1 MQSLVQLVVCSFAA
15 FFGLM
20 LFGGVTLRSS
30 LLFSLAISLQFLV
43 GVFIYLTFMR
53 RPSYSS
59 LELFG
64 TGVVLGAATFT
75 LLFQLSLVVFEP
87 LSNVL
92 WWVLP
97 LLASL
102 GLLLRNR
109 KLPAI
114 HHPQMWNLVALAII
128 SVIGTLLMSD
138 YWLANPLEFSEYVAY
153 HPDLSYHEAISQG
166 LAQFGPRETPW
177 LAGESFTYHW
187 LGDAWAGAV
196 SRSLDMQPYEALSRG
211 LYIFSITVSAVLAWV
226 LSKKVSKV
234 RLSGPLGALAIVAV
248 TPIGLGVVYSYSV
261 FRTDISPTHTF
272 STPVAL
278 SVIIV
283 SLRILRGATSV
294 SPYFLLGF
302 LGFVLAATRVPM
314 AMTLLGGLLLIFIW
328 RAFTRS
334 DTAQLRTLGVLLL
347 ALSSGVVFAYLVI
360 LRTSAPSGNTSL
372 SFGPNTDI
380 ASLFALYPYT
390 GFADFALATL
400 GLVASSSLIFLG
412 LLRIL
417 VSTQLK
423 EVRTLVGWIF
433 GSAMVGVVG
442 TIGLTQVGR
451 SQVSFLWAA
460 TAVAAPFLG
469 MATAESIS
477 CLRKRSW
484 IFVSILG
491 GGLAGFFSIFLYE
504 NTRALWFAGYIRWLI
519 PMITLAILCIVVL
532 LLLKER
538 IFVRIN
544 RNRVI
549 SSATIF
555 MLAASIVAVTT
566 ATTTRVYLTQAVEVD
581 QSTPLSITESHIEAA
596 LWFKENRSSTDP
608 GYIVTNRLCDVLE
621 AVPPACVSTTYI
633 TSALTGGPVLIEGF
647 SYGIPSLPKWAR
659 ERITNSFDFGREATP
674 KLVSALVDSNVRYIW
689 LDKAVGLSGDW
700 RSFGDIIF
708 ENDSVVILEIE

>member
-1 MQSLVQLVVCSFAA
+1 
-15 FFGLM
+15 
-20 LFGGVTLRSS
+20 
-30 LLFSLAISLQFLV
+30 
-43 GVFIYLTFMR
+43 MR
-53 RPSYSS
+53 QPSYSS

-75 LLFQLSLVVFEP
+75 LLFQLALMVFEP
-87 LSNVL
+87 LSTVL

-114 HHPQMWNLVALAII
+114 RHPQMWNLVTLAII

-138 YWLANPLEFSEYVAY
+138 YWLANPLEFSEYLAY

-166 LAQFGPRETPW
+166 IAQFGPRETPW
-177 LAGESFTYHW
+177 LAGESLKYHW
-187 LGDAWAGAV
+187 FGDAWAGAV
-196 SRSLDMQPYEALSRG
+196 SRSLGMHPYEALSRG

-226 LSKKVSKV
+226 LSRKVSKV

-248 TPIGLGVVYSYSV
+248 TPIGLGVVYSYSI

-272 STPVAL
+272 SIPVAL
-278 SVIIV
+278 AVIIL
-283 SLRILRGATSV
+283 SFRILRGTTSV

-302 LGFVLAATRVPM
+302 LGFVLAATRAPM
-314 AMTLLGGLLLIFIW
+314 AMTLLGGLLLTFTW
-328 RAFTRS
+328 LAFTRS
-334 DTAQLRTLGVLLL
+334 DAAPLRTLGGLLV

-360 LRTSAPSGNTSL
+360 LRTSSPSENASL

-380 ASLFALYPYT
+380 ATLFALYPYT

-400 GLVASSSLIFLG
+400 GLVASSSVLFLG

-423 EVRTLVGWIF
+423 DVGILVGWIF
-433 GSAMVGVVG
+433 GSAMVGLLG

-484 IFVSILG
+484 IFGSVLG

-519 PMITLAILCIVVL
+519 PMITLAILCIIVFL
-532 LLLKER
+532 LLSKC

-544 RNRVI
+544 RKRVI

-555 MLAASIVAVTT
+555 MFTAAIVAVATS
-566 ATTTRVYLTQAVEVD
+566 TTTRVYLAQAVVVD
-581 QSTPLSITESHIEAA
+581 QSTPISITEAHTEAA
-596 LWFKENRSSTDP
+596 HWFRENRSSTDI
-608 GYIVTNRLCDVLE
+608 GYIATNRLCDVLK
-621 AVPPACVSTTYI
+621 AVPPECVSTTFI

-647 SYGIPSLPKWAR
+647 SYGIPSLPQWAR

-674 KLVSALVDSNVRYIW
+674 KLVKELVDSNVRYIW

-700 RSFGDIIF
+700 RAFGDIIF